1 MNRIDRLRTKMK
13 EEGLDA
19 VIVSSEI
26 NQRYLSRYPFT
37 DGLILITLQ
46 RAELLTDFR
55 YAEDAE
61 KKADPRFAVVTP
73 EDRFAHI
80 GEFFAQECVK
90 TVGYESKTLS
100 CDEFERTRRDLPGF
114 TFVGIGNMI
123 EVLREIKDDG
133 ELEEIA
139 HAQDIADAALSH
151 LLTVIKPDMTEIE
164 VALELEFF
172 MRRSGAEGVAFETI
186 AVSGSAS
193 SLPHGRPRNV
203 KLQKG
208 FLTLDFGALF
218 NGYCS
223 DMTRT
228 FSVGPADPEMKK
240 LYSTVLKAQTEALAY
255 LKEGAGCLEADRIAR
270 KIIDAEPEF
279 KGTFG
284 HSLGHGVGLF
294 IHESPRLSPK
304 SSGKLVAGNVV
315 TVEPGVYLKG
325 KYGCRI
331 EDMVAITPDGIRNFA
346 HSPKELVE
354 LF

>member
-1 MNRIDRLRTKMK
+1 MNRLDRLRTKMK
-13 EEGLDA
+13 ESGLDA

-37 DGLILITLQ
+37 DGLLLITLQ
-46 RAELLTDFR
+46 NAELLTDFR

-61 KKADPRFAVVTP
+61 KKADPQFTVVTP
-73 EDRFAHI
+73 DDRFAHI
-80 GEFFAQECVK
+80 RAFLANDGVK
-90 TVGYESKTLS
+90 TVGYESQTLS
-100 CDEFERTRRDLPGF
+100 CDEFERFRRELHGYSLK
-114 TFVGIGNMI
+114 GIGSLI

-133 ELEEIA
+133 ELDEIA
-139 HAQDIADAALSH
+139 HAQDIADEALAH
-151 LLTVIKPDMTEIE
+151 LLTVIKPEMTEIE

-208 FLTLDFGALF
+208 FLTLDFGALY

-228 FSVGPADPEMKK
+228 FSVGKADPEMKK
-240 LYSTVLKAQTEALAY
+240 LYNTVLKAQTEALAY
-255 LKEGAGCLEADRIAR
+255 LKEGVDCVEADKVAR
-270 KIIDAEPEF
+270 DIIDGTPEF

-304 SSGKLVAGNVV
+304 SKGKLVVGNVV
-315 TVEPGVYLKG
+315 TVEPGIYLKE

-331 EDMVAITPDGIRNFA
+331 EDMVAITRDGIRNFA